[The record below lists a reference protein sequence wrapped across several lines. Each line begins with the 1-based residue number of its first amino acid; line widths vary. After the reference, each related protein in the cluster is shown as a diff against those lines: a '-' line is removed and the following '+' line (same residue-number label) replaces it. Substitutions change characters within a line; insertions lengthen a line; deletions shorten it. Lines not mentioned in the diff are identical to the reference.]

1 MDVRD
6 GAWRRLQRAHNLQSR
21 DWEFCGLSEHARPH
35 TSARRG
41 RRTGGSGPSGVAA
54 RAAVDAATGLTL
66 SWRYREGRL
75 GRHRIAREGT
85 AHLLVVAIE

>member
-1 MDVRD
+1 MDERD
-6 GAWRRLQRAHNLQSR
+6 RARRRLQRARSLPSR

-35 TSARRG
+35 TSACRG
-41 RRTGGSGPSGVAA
+41 RRAGGGGPSDVAA
-54 RAAVDAATGLTL
+54 RAAVGAAIGLTL
-66 SWRYREGRL
+66 SWRYREGRV